1 MLEYDKTEV
10 TEWIDTLTNGSHEC
24 IICHYCYFLE
34 INFRNDPKVYNG
46 CHDLMQRAMS
56 FHDNAIVFVKGNDYR
71 IHSWYISKDEG
82 LNSFK
87 KCWFVWKR
95 AIL

>member
-10 TEWIDTLTNGSHEC
+10 TELTDTSTNGSHEC

-34 INFRNDPKVYNG
+34 TNFRTDRKVYNG

-71 IHSWYISKDEG
+71 THSWYISKDEG

-87 KCWFVWKR
+87 KC
-95 AIL
+95 